1 MERARLG
8 SFEKVGEAFVAFAR
22 AGKAVGSLAQILRS
36 IGGPSS
42 DVKSAPG

>member
-8 SFEKVGEAFVAFAR
+8 SFERVGEEFAAFAR
-22 AGKAVGSLAQILRS
+22 AGKAVGSLAQMLRS
-36 IGGPSS
+36 MGGPSS